1 MLSVSSVVN
10 SAVFRVDKTATDQV
24 QRCPIDVAG
33 EPAREVCLEKSA
45 GIVGVRESG
54 FDELVVGLMERTL
67 GHGGG
72 ELKTA
77 RRKSTGGK

>member
-10 SAVFRVDKTATDQV
+10 SAVFRVYKTAADQV
-24 QRCPIDVAG
+24 QRGPIDVAR
-33 EPAREVCLEKSA
+33 ELAREVCLEKGA
-45 GIVGVRESG
+45 GVVGVRESR

-77 RRKSTGGK
+77 RRKSTGRK